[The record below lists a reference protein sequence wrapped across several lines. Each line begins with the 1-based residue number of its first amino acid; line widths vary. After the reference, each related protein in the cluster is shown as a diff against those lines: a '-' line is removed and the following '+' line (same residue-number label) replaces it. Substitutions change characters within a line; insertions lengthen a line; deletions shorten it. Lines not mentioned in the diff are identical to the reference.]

1 VTTAIASKPTW
12 APVGPA
18 NAGSASAASLRA
30 DAPHATRT
38 HLLHRVMG
46 FGEDAVLVLLTVLLF
61 PLIILLV
68 GTPIALVLQ
77 ALIEVARRSF

>member
-1 VTTAIASKPTW
+1 
-12 APVGPA
+12 
-18 NAGSASAASLRA
+18 
-30 DAPHATRT
+30 
-38 HLLHRVMG
+38 MG